1 MTPTDA
7 ITAALAPLFAEFDE
21 KVYADAR
28 AWGLARAA
36 AVREFKASD
45 EGRALSRDQYAYYG
59 RLFSIAGGKTW
70 YGVFNGRNDAMISE
84 FMDANTARMIEKRNA
99 TIAAKLAKAEI
110 GSVAS
115 VETSRT
121 ADGFN
126 GRFVVDTNA
135 GRKVVTI
142 DTIYAGGYNIQCLH
156 LRVLVRVK

>member
-1 MTPTDA
+1 MTKFA
-7 ITAALAPLFAEFDE
+7 EITAALAPLFAEFDA
-21 KVYADAR
+21 KVADDAR

-36 AVREFKASD
+36 AVRDFKASD
-45 EGRALSRDQYAYYG
+45 EGRALARDQYAYYG

-70 YGVFNGRNDAMISE
+70 YGVFNGRNDAMISD
-84 FMDANTARMIEKRNA
+84 FMDANTARTIEKRNA
-99 TIAAKLAKAEI
+99 TIAAKLEKA
-110 GSVAS
+110 GVDAVVS

-126 GRFVVDTNA
+126 GRFVVNTDA

-142 DTIYAGGYNIQCLH
+142 ETIYAGGYNIQCLH